1 MKLLLLVLMTVAL
14 WGQSSAKV
22 IMLKHMNADTAS
34 LIAQAFGDGKV
45 NHQRD
50 PRTQM
55 IVLSGPPDLLTA
67 IENAIQKADVP
78 DKPALNVEL
87 TFYVLVA
94 GDAAAATALP
104 EELAGVA
111 RQVKALFGYPTLRL
125 LDSIQVRSRDGKGGE
140 ASGIMG
146 KTQGSLPN
154 QYQLRFTEVNLQ
166 GAEKARTL
174 RLKALKFGTKI
185 AIGIPTGTQY
195 LDTGINTDIDFRA
208 GQKIVIG
215 KSSLDSS
222 GTLFFV
228 VVTGKVVD

>member
-1 MKLLLLVLMTVAL
+1 MKLLLFVLMSLTL

-22 IMLKHMNADTAS
+22 IMLKQMKVDSAS

-45 NHQRD
+45 TVQRD
-50 PRTQM
+50 PRAPM

-94 GDAAAATALP
+94 GDTSVSTALP

-111 RQVKALFGYPTLRL
+111 KQVKALFGHPTLRL

-140 ASGIMG
+140 ASGMMG
-146 KTQGSLPN
+146 KMQGSLPS
-154 QYQLRFTEVNLQ
+154 QYQLRFAEVSLS
-166 GAEKARTL
+166 GAENSRTV
-174 RLKALKFGTKI
+174 RLNALKFGTKI
-185 AIGIPTGTQY
+185 AIGAQY
-195 LDTGINTDIDFRA
+195 LDTGFNTDVDFRE

-222 GTLFFV
+222 GTPFFV

>member
-1 MKLLLLVLMTVAL
+1 MKLLLLLLLSVTL
-14 WGQSSAKV
+14 WGQSAAKV
-22 IMLKHMNADTAS
+22 ILLKHMKADSAG
-34 LIAQAFGDGKV
+34 LIANAFGDGKV
-45 NHQRD
+45 NVQRD
-50 PRTQM
+50 PRAQM

-94 GDAAAATALP
+94 GDASVSSALP

-111 RQVKALFGYPTLRL
+111 KQVKALFGYPTLRL

-140 ASGIMG
+140 ASGMMG
-146 KTQGSLPN
+146 KMMGNLPS
-154 QYQLRFTEVNLQ
+154 QYQLRFAEVSLE
-166 GAEKARTL
+166 GAERARTV
-174 RLKALKFGTKI
+174 RLNSLKFGTKI
-185 AIGIPTGTQY
+185 AIGAQY
-195 LDTGINTDIDFRA
+195 LDTGFNTDVDFRE

-222 GTLFFV
+222 GTPFFV